1 MFYLRGRER
10 EREGKGGEKGRI
22 LHQLSNCGLESLDIK
37 LNLVFGVKPPFT
49 VLIFSSGKFPFF
61 NLFFLTLIQSE
72 GRQKKKGKYPM
83 ISLRSGTSWHM
94 SLTSTTVFTEQV
106 LGFPCQ
112 LNAVVPFQGMEPNKD
127 GVIASRGSFSRS
139 RLRISARNLKMPLLT
154 HGPTWF
160 SERINLPVS
169 TRRKQCACLRLELMS
184 LNLWLTA
191 FLFCSLVKIRKSI
204 YEP

>member
-1 MFYLRGRER
+1 
-10 EREGKGGEKGRI
+10 
-22 LHQLSNCGLESLDIK
+22 
-37 LNLVFGVKPPFT
+37 
-49 VLIFSSGKFPFF
+49 
-61 NLFFLTLIQSE
+61 
-72 GRQKKKGKYPM
+72 M

-127 GVIASRGSFSRS
+127 GIIASRGSFSRS

-191 FLFCSLVKIRKSI
+191 FLFCSLVKIRKTI
-204 YEP
+204 YEPWTGNMSFSAALNCLHAWIRVSFISQSRSPGVAFSSENAQPVLAAREWSFPCC